1 MIVGGTINGEYI
13 DIVLPQPK
21 VEDFLVVQIK
31 NKYKVSVFKAKAML
45 KSKDVRE
52 WQKEF
57 EKEIKL
63 KFAYYIETEITKWRN
78 YDNYMR
84 ELKRRK
90 EK

>member
-31 NKYKVSVFKAKAML
+31 NKYKVSVFKAREML

-57 EKEIKL
+57 YKDIRV
-63 KFAYYIETEITKWRN
+63 KFAYYIDSEITKWRN
-78 YDNYMR
+78 YDNYIER
-84 ELKRRK
+84 RRK
-90 EK
+90 GNEL

>member
-31 NKYKVSVFKAKAML
+31 NKYKVSVFKARAML

-57 EKEIKL
+57 EKEIKNR
-63 KFAYYIETEITKWRN
+63 FANYIDSEITKWRN
-78 YDNYMR
+78 YDNYIATH
-84 ELKRRK
+84 KRRK
-90 EK
+90 